1 MAKKV
6 RALSPAAARRLRAQ
20 IQQERELR
28 ERGVE
33 PAGHFPDGDW
43 DREVQSAR
51 RQLHEQGL
59 LAPGVPVS
67 FPF

>member
-6 RALSPAAARRLRAQ
+6 RALSPAAARRLRAE
-20 IQQERELR
+20 IEAERELR
-28 ERGVE
+28 QKGIE
-33 PAGHFPDGDW
+33 ACSHFPEGDW
-43 DREVQSAR
+43 DREIQVAR

-59 LAPGVPVS
+59 LVPGVPVS